1 MILQSAKMALKSV
14 WGSKVRSFLTMLGII
29 IGVFAL
35 VVLVSLVSG
44 VTSSVTDTISSLG
57 GSYLTVTVSD
67 DKGKPVKLSDL
78 EGLMEEGIGLTAP
91 LGQTSATGKVGRESS
106 SVLVYG
112 TTPAYQTINNLS
124 VRYGTFLRQS
134 NVDNHN
140 YVAVINQ
147 TMAEELLGTLDCIG
161 ETVTLNGVRF
171 TVIGILGE
179 DEDSLTSTFT
189 ADMQVAYIPYTTAQ
203 RLASNISASVAS
215 FYLSPMGEDTADA
228 AEEKL
233 TAWLL
238 ERFDKDEDAFSVSD
252 SSALEDAMS
261 EVTGMLELLLGGIA
275 AISLVVGGIGIMNI
289 MLVSVAERTRE
300 IGIRKSLG
308 AKERYIMQQ
317 FVIEA
322 AATSAL
328 GGVIGILLGY
338 ILSSAASV
346 VITRA
351 METTLTVAPTLGAV
365 LLAFGISVGIGVL
378 FGYLPAQ
385 KAAKLNPI
393 DALRYD

>member
-1 MILQSAKMALKSV
+1 MALKSV

-44 VTSSVTDTISSLG
+44 VSSSVTDTISSLG

-78 EGLMEEGIGLTAP
+78 EGLMEEGIGLAAP

-179 DEDSLTSTFT
+179 DENSLTSTFT

-289 MLVSVAERTRE
+289 MLVSVTERTRE
-300 IGIRKSLG
+300 IGIRKAIG
-308 AKERYIMQQ
+308 ASRGVIMLQ
-317 FVIEA
+317 FLIEA
-322 AATSAL
+322 LMLS
-328 GGVIGILLGY
+328 LLGC
-338 ILSSAASV
+338 LLGLALSAAVLAAVSLLVDGVTFLMEPTV
-346 VITRA
+346 VG
-351 METTLTVAPTLGAV
+351 VAIGFS
-365 LLAFGISVGIGVL
+365 LAIGLL
-378 FGYLPAQ
+378 FGLYPAN
-385 KAAKLNPI
+385 KAARKPPI
-393 DALRYD
+393 EALRYGE

>member
-289 MLVSVAERTRE
+289 MLVSVTERTRE
-300 IGIRKSLG
+300 IGIRKAIG
-308 AKERYIMQQ
+308 ASRGVIMLQ
-317 FVIEA
+317 FLIEA
-322 AATSAL
+322 LMLS
-328 GGVIGILLGY
+328 LLGC
-338 ILSSAASV
+338 LLGLALSAAVLAAVSLLVDGVTFLMEPTV
-346 VITRA
+346 VG
-351 METTLTVAPTLGAV
+351 VAIGFS
-365 LLAFGISVGIGVL
+365 LAIGLL
-378 FGYLPAQ
+378 FGLYPAN
-385 KAAKLNPI
+385 KAARKPPI
-393 DALRYD
+393 EALRYGE

>member
-124 VRYGTFLRQS
+124 GRYGTFLRQS

-289 MLVSVAERTRE
+289 MLVSVTERTRE
-300 IGIRKSLG
+300 IGIRKAIG
-308 AKERYIMQQ
+308 ASRGVIMLQ
-317 FVIEA
+317 FLIEA
-322 AATSAL
+322 LMLS
-328 GGVIGILLGY
+328 LLGC
-338 ILSSAASV
+338 LLGLALSAAVLAAVSLLVDGVTFLMEPTV
-346 VITRA
+346 VG
-351 METTLTVAPTLGAV
+351 VAIGFS
-365 LLAFGISVGIGVL
+365 LAIGLL
-378 FGYLPAQ
+378 FGLYPAN
-385 KAAKLNPI
+385 KAARKPPI
-393 DALRYD
+393 EALRYGE

>member
-35 VVLVSLVSG
+35 VVLVSLVNG
-44 VTSSVTDTISSLG
+44 VSSSVTDTISSLG

-112 TTPAYQTINNLS
+112 TTPAYQIINNLS

-203 RLASNISASVAS
+203 RLASNISASVTS

-289 MLVSVAERTRE
+289 MLVSVTERTRE
-300 IGIRKSLG
+300 IGIRKAIG
-308 AKERYIMQQ
+308 ASRGVIMLQ
-317 FVIEA
+317 FLIEA
-322 AATSAL
+322 LMLS
-328 GGVIGILLGY
+328 LLGC
-338 ILSSAASV
+338 LLGLTLSAAVLAAVSLLVDGVTFLMEPTV
-346 VITRA
+346 VG
-351 METTLTVAPTLGAV
+351 VAIGFS
-365 LLAFGISVGIGVL
+365 LAIGLL
-378 FGYLPAQ
+378 FGLYPAN
-385 KAAKLNPI
+385 KAARKPPI
-393 DALRYD
+393 EALRYGE

>member
-1 MILQSAKMALKSV
+1 MALKSV

-35 VVLVSLVSG
+35 VVLVSLVNG
-44 VTSSVTDTISSLG
+44 VSSSVTDTISSLG

-112 TTPAYQTINNLS
+112 TTPAYQIINNLS

-203 RLASNISASVAS
+203 RLASNISASVTS

-289 MLVSVAERTRE
+289 MLVSVTERTRE
-300 IGIRKSLG
+300 IGIRKAIG
-308 AKERYIMQQ
+308 ASRGVIMLQ
-317 FVIEA
+317 FLIEA
-322 AATSAL
+322 LMLS
-328 GGVIGILLGY
+328 LLGC
-338 ILSSAASV
+338 LLGLTLSAAVLAAVSLLVDGVTFLMEPTV
-346 VITRA
+346 VG
-351 METTLTVAPTLGAV
+351 VAIGFS
-365 LLAFGISVGIGVL
+365 LAIGLL
-378 FGYLPAQ
+378 FGLYPAN
-385 KAAKLNPI
+385 KAARKPPI
-393 DALRYD
+393 EALRYGE

>member
-35 VVLVSLVSG
+35 VVLVSLVNG

-67 DKGKPVKLSDL
+67 DKGKPVRLSDL
-78 EGLMEEGIGLTAP
+78 EGLMEEGIGLAAP

-124 VRYGTFLRQS
+124 VQYGTFLRQS

-203 RLASNISASVAS
+203 RLASNISASVAG

-289 MLVSVAERTRE
+289 MLVSVTERTRE
-300 IGIRKSLG
+300 IGIRKAIG
-308 AKERYIMQQ
+308 ASRGVIMLQ
-317 FVIEA
+317 FLIEA
-322 AATSAL
+322 LMLS
-328 GGVIGILLGY
+328 LLGC
-338 ILSSAASV
+338 LLGLALSAAVLAAVSLLVDGVTFLMEPTV
-346 VITRA
+346 VG
-351 METTLTVAPTLGAV
+351 VAIGFS
-365 LLAFGISVGIGVL
+365 LAIGLL
-378 FGYLPAQ
+378 FGLYPAN
-385 KAAKLNPI
+385 KAARKPPI
-393 DALRYD
+393 EALRYGE

>member
-35 VVLVSLVSG
+35 VVLVSLVNG

-106 SVLVYG
+106 SVMVYG

-124 VRYGTFLRQS
+124 VQYGTFLRQS

-147 TMAEELLGTLDCIG
+147 TMAEELLGSLDCIG

-171 TVIGILGE
+171 TVIGILSE
-179 DEDSLTSTFT
+179 DENSLTSTFT
-189 ADMQVAYIPYTTAQ
+189 ADMKVAYIPYTTAQ
-203 RLASNISASVAS
+203 RLASNISASITS
-215 FYLSPMGEDTADA
+215 FYLSPMGEDTAGI

-233 TAWLL
+233 TAWLM
-238 ERFDKDEDAFSVSD
+238 ERFDKDEDAFSISD

-289 MLVSVAERTRE
+289 MLVSVTERTRE
-300 IGIRKSLG
+300 IGIRKAIG
-308 AKERYIMQQ
+308 AGRGAIMLQ
-317 FVIEA
+317 FLIEA
-322 AATSAL
+322 LMLS
-328 GGVIGILLGY
+328 LLGC
-338 ILSSAASV
+338 LLGLALSAAVLAAVSLMVDGVTFLMEPTV
-346 VITRA
+346 VG
-351 METTLTVAPTLGAV
+351 VAIGFS
-365 LLAFGISVGIGVL
+365 LAIGLL
-378 FGYLPAQ
+378 FGLYPAN
-385 KAAKLNPI
+385 KAARKPPI
-393 DALRYD
+393 EALRHGE

>member
-35 VVLVSLVSG
+35 VVLVSLVNG

-57 GSYLTVTVSD
+57 GSYLIVTVSD
-67 DKGKPVKLSDL
+67 DKGKPVRLSDL
-78 EGLMEEGIGLTAP
+78 EGLMEEGIGLAAP

-124 VRYGTFLRQS
+124 VQYGTFLRQS

-289 MLVSVAERTRE
+289 MLVSVTERTRE
-300 IGIRKSLG
+300 IGIRKAIG
-308 AKERYIMQQ
+308 ASRGVIMLQ
-317 FVIEA
+317 FLIEA
-322 AATSAL
+322 LMLS
-328 GGVIGILLGY
+328 LLGCLLGLA
-338 ILSSAASV
+338 LSSAVLAAVSLLVDGVTFLMEPTV
-346 VITRA
+346 VG
-351 METTLTVAPTLGAV
+351 VAIGFS
-365 LLAFGISVGIGVL
+365 LAIGLL
-378 FGYLPAQ
+378 FGLYPAN
-385 KAAKLNPI
+385 KAARKPPI
-393 DALRYD
+393 EALRYGE

>member
-35 VVLVSLVSG
+35 VVLVSLVNG
-44 VTSSVTDTISSLG
+44 VSSSVTDTISSLG

-289 MLVSVAERTRE
+289 MLVSVTERTRE
-300 IGIRKSLG
+300 IGIRKAIG
-308 AKERYIMQQ
+308 ASRGVIMLQ
-317 FVIEA
+317 FLIEA
-322 AATSAL
+322 LMLS
-328 GGVIGILLGY
+328 LLGC
-338 ILSSAASV
+338 LLGLTLSAAVLAAVSLLVDGGTFLMEPTV
-346 VITRA
+346 VG
-351 METTLTVAPTLGAV
+351 VAIGFS
-365 LLAFGISVGIGVL
+365 LAIGLL
-378 FGYLPAQ
+378 FGLYPAN
-385 KAAKLNPI
+385 KAARKPPI
-393 DALRYD
+393 EALRYGE

>member
-35 VVLVSLVSG
+35 VVLVSLVNG

-67 DKGKPVKLSDL
+67 DKGKPVRLSDL
-78 EGLMEEGIGLTAP
+78 EGLMEEGIGLAAP

-124 VRYGTFLRQS
+124 VQYGAFLRQS

-179 DEDSLTSTFT
+179 DEDSLTSAFT

-289 MLVSVAERTRE
+289 MLVSVTERTRE
-300 IGIRKSLG
+300 IGIRKAIG
-308 AKERYIMQQ
+308 ASRGVIMLQ
-317 FVIEA
+317 FLIEA
-322 AATSAL
+322 LMLS
-328 GGVIGILLGY
+328 LLGC
-338 ILSSAASV
+338 LLGLALSAAVLAAVSLLVDGVTFLMEPTV
-346 VITRA
+346 VG
-351 METTLTVAPTLGAV
+351 VAIGFS
-365 LLAFGISVGIGVL
+365 LAIGLL
-378 FGYLPAQ
+378 FGLYPAN
-385 KAAKLNPI
+385 KAARKPPI
-393 DALRYD
+393 EALRYGE

>member
-35 VVLVSLVSG
+35 VVLVSLVNG
-44 VTSSVTDTISSLG
+44 VSSSVTDTISSLG

-203 RLASNISASVAS
+203 RLASNISASVTS
-215 FYLSPMGEDTADA
+215 FYLSPMGKDTADA

-289 MLVSVAERTRE
+289 MLVSVTERTRE
-300 IGIRKSLG
+300 IGIRKAIG
-308 AKERYIMQQ
+308 ASRGVIMLQ
-317 FVIEA
+317 FLIEA
-322 AATSAL
+322 LMLS
-328 GGVIGILLGY
+328 LLGC
-338 ILSSAASV
+338 LLGLTLSAAVLAAVSLLVDGVTFLMEPTV
-346 VITRA
+346 VG
-351 METTLTVAPTLGAV
+351 VAIGFS
-365 LLAFGISVGIGVL
+365 LAIGLL
-378 FGYLPAQ
+378 FGLYPAN
-385 KAAKLNPI
+385 KAARKPPI
-393 DALRYD
+393 EALRYGE

>member
-35 VVLVSLVSG
+35 VVLVSLVNG
-44 VTSSVTDTISSLG
+44 VSSSVTDTISSLG

-289 MLVSVAERTRE
+289 MLVSVTERTRE
-300 IGIRKSLG
+300 IGIRKAIG
-308 AKERYIMQQ
+308 ASRGVIMLQ
-317 FVIEA
+317 FLIEA
-322 AATSAL
+322 LMLS
-328 GGVIGILLGY
+328 LLGC
-338 ILSSAASV
+338 LLGLTLSAAVLAAVSLLVDGVTFLMEPTV
-346 VITRA
+346 VG
-351 METTLTVAPTLGAV
+351 VAIGFS
-365 LLAFGISVGIGVL
+365 LAIGLL
-378 FGYLPAQ
+378 FGLYPAN
-385 KAAKLNPI
+385 KAARKPPI
-393 DALRYD
+393 EALRYGE